1 MIYAD
6 YNATAPMRPEAREA
20 LLVALDLGPSNPS
33 SVHQSGRAAR
43 AVVEKAR
50 SQIGGAIGSRAEDII
65 FTSGGTES
73 LALAVHGAVLGLG
86 SKATLI
92 VSAIEHEAT
101 SKAAAHAGVLVE
113 TAYVGPDGRI
123 DL

>member
-20 LLVALDLGPSNPS
+20 LLAALALGPANPS
-33 SVHQSGRAAR
+33 SVHQAGRAAR

-50 SQIGGAIGSRAEDII
+50 SQIGGAIGSRAEDIL

-73 LALAVHGAVLGLG
+73 LALAVHGAVLGLDC
-86 SKATLI
+86 KATLI
-92 VSAIEHEAT
+92 VSAI
-101 SKAAAHAGVLVE
+101 
-113 TAYVGPDGRI
+113 
-123 DL
+123 